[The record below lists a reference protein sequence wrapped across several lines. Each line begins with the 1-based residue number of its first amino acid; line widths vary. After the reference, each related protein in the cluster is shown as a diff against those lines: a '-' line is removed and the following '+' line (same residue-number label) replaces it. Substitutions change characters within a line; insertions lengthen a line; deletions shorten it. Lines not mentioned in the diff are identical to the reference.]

1 QDKMLLITPG
11 DSYLSSRSYSRRG
24 FSVPRFYDDTYVPR
38 YVPSRQF
45 LDTTGEENSIRKSV
59 NRELML
65 TSHFVDDAYDL
76 ASSSHKRDEEVLKHA
91 SQAIVDTELYHNPRA
106 AVASRRARSQPPQP
120 LQVTQSVYRARASVP
135 PRGASPPP
143 RSYVRRAN
151 REYLSRGT
159 YDDTDGL
166 VKKPKNDILSW
177 KHRLESRVA
186 PSDLLFTPKVYA
198 NVRSKLRDV
207 QEKMDRHRQL
217 MDRYLDAESLAPDTD
232 IKTKVLAMYSE
243 MEERDP
249 LGTFSTATT
258 RSSAPVTESSSMPS
272 VRARTPAPSTYRYI
286 RLPTKSKDDDYKP
299 MSDVRRRVR
308 RVICKNRKDPLYFK

>member
-1 QDKMLLITPG
+1 MLLITPG

-151 REYLSRGT
+151 REG
-159 YDDTDGL
+159 
-166 VKKPKNDILSW
+166 NIL
-177 KHRLESRVA
+177 
-186 PSDLLFTPKVYA
+186 
-198 NVRSKLRDV
+198 
-207 QEKMDRHRQL
+207 
-217 MDRYLDAESLAPDTD
+217 
-232 IKTKVLAMYSE
+232 
-243 MEERDP
+243 
-249 LGTFSTATT
+249 
-258 RSSAPVTESSSMPS
+258 
-272 VRARTPAPSTYRYI
+272 YRY
-286 RLPTKSKDDDYKP
+286 Y
-299 MSDVRRRVR
+299 
-308 RVICKNRKDPLYFK
+308 